1 MAALLLWGLTIGGLP
16 AMLQA
21 RMLGVASPALRAT
34 ASALMV
40 VFFNGG
46 IAIGAALGG
55 VFDDASALVTAAFA
69 GAALG
74 VLAVGAVLAS
84 RVLAGR

>member
-1 MAALLLWGLTIGGLP
+1 MWGLAIGGLP

-21 RMLGVASPALRAT
+21 RLLGVASPPCAAT

-46 IAIGAALGG
+46 IALGATLGG
-55 VFDDASALVTAAFA
+55 VFDDGSNLALAAFA
-69 GAALG
+69 AAALG
-74 VLAVGAVLAS
+74 ALAVGAVAVS
-84 RVLAGR
+84 RAFGGR